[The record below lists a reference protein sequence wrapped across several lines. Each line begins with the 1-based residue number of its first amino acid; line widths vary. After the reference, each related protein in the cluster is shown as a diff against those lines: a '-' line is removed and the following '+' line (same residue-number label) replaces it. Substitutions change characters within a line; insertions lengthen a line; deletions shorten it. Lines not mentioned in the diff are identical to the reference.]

1 VVLKIPKNIFR
12 KKKIENVG
20 EPPGTLI
27 YTGKIRRE
35 KSKLRII
42 NYTKDDFEIRDLDD
56 LKVGP
61 DILEKDKYNWINVT
75 GLANVNLIENIGN
88 LFDLHPLVMEDILN
102 TLQRPKL
109 EEFEKYI
116 FIVLKNLV
124 WNEERGEFDQE
135 QISLIL
141 GENFVLSFQEEESDI
156 FEPIFDRIKIP
167 KGKVRTMESDYL
179 LYALVDLIV
188 DNYFIVMEY
197 INEKIETI
205 EDELISEPVVET
217 LRKIYRIKRTV
228 IDLRKFVWPLR
239 ELVNKLQRE
248 QTKLISA
255 SLQIYI
261 RDVYDHIFRIT
272 ETIDNF
278 REIIFGMLDMYLSS
292 VSNKMND
299 VMKVLTI
306 ISTVFIPLSFLT
318 GFYGMN
324 LPNMPELRYPYSY
337 PIVIGVMILISII
350 MLLYFKR
357 RKWI

>member
-1 VVLKIPKNIFR
+1 MVFKIPKNIFKI
-12 KKKIENVG
+12 KKKEKIG

-35 KSKLRII
+35 KSKLRIL
-42 NYTKDDFEIRDLDD
+42 NYTKDDFEIKEIED
-56 LKVGP
+56 LKIVSSL
-61 DILEKDKYNWINVT
+61 LEKNKNNWINVT

-116 FIVLKNLV
+116 FIVLKNLL

-141 GENFVLSFQEEESDI
+141 GDTFVLSFQEEESDI
-156 FEPIFDRIKIP
+156 FQPIIDRIKIP
-167 KGKVRTMESDYL
+167 KGKVRTMGPDYL

-197 INEKIETI
+197 ISEKIETI
-205 EDELISEPVVET
+205 EDELISEPEVET

-228 IDLRKFVWPLR
+228 IDLRKFIWPLR

-248 QTKLISA
+248 QSKLISF

-272 ETIDNF
+272 ETIDNY

-299 VMKVLTI
+299 IMKVLTI

-324 LPNMPELRYPYSY
+324 FPHMPEFAYPNSY
-337 PIVIGVMILISII
+337 PILISIMIGIFVI
-350 MLLYFKR
+350 MILYFKR